1 MDSSGSGAF
10 DLAAY
15 LADLSA
21 LLPQARGH
29 ATPWALTAGLVAILR
44 AHLAGLGPD
53 YRIDG
58 EIAIHRQA
66 VIEPHAVIKP
76 PCVIGSGCFVGSFA
90 YLRGGVLLA
99 EGAAVGPSVEVKS
112 SILLKG
118 AKIAHLSFVGDSL
131 IGSGVNIEA
140 GAMLA
145 NHRNER
151 AEKEIRVAID
161 GVKRRTGVEKFG
173 ALVGDRS
180 RIGANAVLAPGTIL
194 APDSIV
200 ARLAL
205 VDQDDG
211 APAR

>member
-29 ATPWALTAGLVAILR
+29 ATPWALTSGLVPILR
-44 AHLAGLGPD
+44 AHIAGLGSD
-53 YRIDG
+53 YGIDG

-66 VIEPHAVIKP
+66 VVEPQAVIKP
-76 PCVIGSGCFVGSFA
+76 PCVIGPRCFVGSFA

-118 AKIAHLSFVGDSL
+118 ATIAHLSFVGDSL

-151 AEKEIRVAID
+151 AAKEISVAID
-161 GVKRRTGVEKFG
+161 GAKRRTGVEKFG
-173 ALVGDRS
+173 ALIGDRS

-194 APDSIV
+194 APGSIV
-200 ARLAL
+200 PRLAL

-211 APAR
+211 PPAR